1 MKNNKITRNM
11 MIFIMDNFTV
21 IIQFNMNIY
30 GQLIDNDESLFIRL
44 CFKCKKNKK
53 LLSVETGNKNGCYCW
68 VTVGCDRLSAPSLL
82 GNVEIGR
89 SH

>member
-44 CFKCKKNKK
+44 CFKCKKK
-53 LLSVETGNKNGCYCW
+53 LKFVECRDWKQKW
-68 VTVGCDRLSAPSLL
+68 LLLL
-82 GNVEIGR
+82 GYR
-89 SH
+89 RL